1 MSKMDDAMDFLKR
14 MRKGAADEF
23 SYGKEDHRMIMRRA
37 RERQGLERDGTMF
50 EDMMGANRTATL
62 IQELMGK
69 ADNAYVQER
78 KAAGMGLSD
87 DKARR
92 IGQILGTIGSDIV
105 QDRGRSV
112 WWLLNAPQATTQVLQ
127 DWQLKSKAPDLYE
140 TERVKDKRGTPI
152 TDKELARRLGVI
164 DDDDQPKVGYST
176 AKGGKGWN
184 KRKVDPGLI
193 HALQIPAGI
202 AINSSMGL
210 LNPFGGQEGYK
221 AVIESDEDPSKT
233 GNVLGEVAAKYI
245 LGRTGNLLP
254 WDEFKQVRPDVSKDE
269 YMRYKAFKFD
279 KEGDFNPLDGTVT
292 LPTGVVKY
300 TNEGIHGPELQFL
313 GRSIPLATGI
323 LPTAAAIMGTAYGAR
338 GGRVGRGLGVGLA
351 SMAGGQVLGNAIENE
366 RRRRNQEENERRYN
380 S

>member
-1 MSKMDDAMDFLKR
+1 MSRLNDALDFLKR

-37 RERQGLERDGTMF
+37 RQESQEEQEGPMF
-50 EDMMGANRTATL
+50 TDMMGSNRTATL
-62 IQELMGK
+62 FNELLGRENRAY
-69 ADNAYVQER
+69 ADARQ
-78 KAAGMGLSD
+78 KAGMGLSQD
-87 DKARR
+87 RATR
-92 IGQILGTIGSDIV
+92 IGQIMGVLASDVV
-105 QDRGRSV
+105 QDRGRSI
-112 WWLLNAPQATTQVLQ
+112 WWLLNAPQATTQVIQ
-127 DWQLKSKAPDLYE
+127 DAALKSQAPELWRSKAVLDAKDNQ
-140 TERVKDKRGTPI
+140 VKSKRMAA
-152 TDKELARRLGVI
+152 KLGI
-164 DDDDQPKVGYST
+164 ADTQGRPKVGYSRT
-176 AKGGKGWN
+176 EDGYQERLHG
-184 KRKVDPGLI
+184 PGSVA
-193 HALQIPAGI
+193 ALQIPAGI
-202 AINSSMGL
+202 AINSAIGL

-221 AVIESDEDPSKT
+221 AVLESEEDPSKT
-233 GNVLGEVAAKYI
+233 SNVIGEVAAKYV
-245 LGRTGNLLP
+245 LGKTGNLLP
-254 WDEFKQVRPDVSKDE
+254 WDEFKKVRPDVSKDE

-279 KEGDFNPLDGTVT
+279 KDADLNPLDGTVT

-313 GRSIPLATGI
+313 GRSIPVATGI